1 MRKHKEK
8 TAKKIG
14 IVLLSGLMLS
24 AQAAPVFHPF
34 TIVVE
39 AHQGRTDS
47 SGGHHDYQ
55 NKSGLGSYHY
65 HHGMPAHLHPNG
77 VCPYSSSS
85 SASSSSSSSSSSKKT
100 QSQAVKTVVTTEL
113 MNSYQAVFDAD
124 YYYNV
129 NPDLQAAIGHDNLKL
144 FEHFYTNGMAE
155 GRKGCDSFDVNVYKE
170 NNADLKNAYGDNL
183 KAYYEHYLSTGCKED
198 RVHQ

>member
-1 MRKHKEK
+1 MRKRKEK
-8 TAKKIG
+8 TAKKLG
-14 IVLLSGLMLS
+14 IILLSSLMLS
-24 AQAAPVFHPF
+24 TQAVPVLHPF
-34 TIVVE
+34 TIVAE

-85 SASSSSSSSSSSKKT
+85 SASSSSSKKT
-100 QSQAVKTVVTTEL
+100 QSQAPKTVVTTEL
-113 MNSYQAVFDAD
+113 MNSYQAVFNAD
-124 YYYNV
+124 YYYNA
-129 NPDLQAAIGHDNLKL
+129 NPDLQSAIGHDSLKL
-144 FEHFYTNGMAE
+144 FEHFYTSGMAE

-170 NNADLKNAYGDNL
+170 NNDDLKNAYGDNL
-183 KAYYEHYLSTGCKED
+183 KAYYEHYVSTGCKED
-198 RVHQ
+198 RIHQ

>member
-1 MRKHKEK
+1 M
-8 TAKKIG
+8 KKCNHIKKLG
-14 IVLLSGLMLS
+14 VILLSGLMLS
-24 AQAAPVFHPF
+24 AQTTPVLHPF
-34 TIVVE
+34 TIVAE
-39 AHQGRTDS
+39 AHSGRTDS

-85 SASSSSSSSSSSKKT
+85 SKSSSSSSSSSKSTSSQTSKT
-100 QSQAVKTVVTTEL
+100 TITTEL
-113 MNSYQAVFDAD
+113 MNSYQDVFDAD
-124 YYYNV
+124 YYYNA
-129 NPDLQAAIGHDNLKL
+129 NPDLQSAIGRNSLKL

-155 GRKGCDSFDVNVYKE
+155 GRKGCESFDVNVYKE
-170 NNADLKNAYGDNL
+170 NNEDLKNAYGDNL
-183 KAYYEHYLSTGCKED
+183 KSYYEHYVTTGCNEN